1 MTEDQDRFLAR
12 TRARAQA
19 VEVLTSIAAGG
30 DSAGVPLLVA
40 AVEAAVPAG
49 PDRDAY
55 LLALQAIQTAMEWAP
70 AVRAADAN
78 PLRFRD
84 AARAMASDAR
94 GKVKHLRPDLDAAL
108 TALET
113 LADPAG
119 VRAAAGLM
127 ARVSL
132 PFVATNVMTR
142 SGRWARPEPPPPQAP
157 VVIVRLSVHGTSLSS
172 FDVVRRDALL
182 DLEAV
187 VKVDRWPET
196 AESLRLSFEADVSGA
211 VFECGE
217 ILIKRD
223 ADAGRT
229 RLVLR
234 ADVHPSSPIEVA
246 VAASFVDAA
255 GGLTPARFLGDR
267 TMRLATATAGGLPAG
282 AEVANERIIEML
294 AELEQVLPDL
304 PADHRRDLT
313 LLLGGSNTFAKRV
326 QDGDVFDAAEKVD
339 EKKVLQPRLKLVL
352 SGHPEIGLR
361 LQEATEQAGGETDL
375 VLGQVV
381 DELKVERDD
390 AVTLDNAVRHLSQ
403 PTHYASVGHSQV
415 SVLTILDL
423 SSKVAP
429 PGVPAN
435 YMGWLRPRL
444 HGLEDP
450 EYPSMVAVVIIP
462 GAFPRPSDWQHMPD
476 AVAEQRDALSADGDV
491 IDDDGG
497 AAA

>member
-1 MTEDQDRFLAR
+1 MTDGQDRFLAR

-19 VEVLTSIAAGG
+19 VEVLSAIAAGG
-30 DSAGVPLLVA
+30 DGARLPSVIA
-40 AVEAAVPAG
+40 AVEDAVPAG

-55 LLALQAIQTAMEWAP
+55 LLSLRAIQTAMEWAP

-84 AARAMASDAR
+84 AARAMANDAR
-94 GKVKHLRPDLDAAL
+94 RKVKHLRPDLDAAL

-113 LADPAG
+113 LDDPAD
-119 VRAAAGLM
+119 VRRAAALT

-132 PFVATNVMTR
+132 PFAATDVMSPTR
-142 SGRWARPEPPPPQAP
+142 RWARPDPPPPQGP
-157 VVIVRLSVHGTSLSS
+157 IVIVRLSVHGTSLTLV
-172 FDVVRRDALL
+172 DVVRRDALL
-182 DLEAV
+182 DLEAK

-196 AESLRLSFEADVSGA
+196 AESLRLSFDADVSAA
-211 VFECGE
+211 VLECGE
-217 ILIKRD
+217 ILIKRESE
-223 ADAGRT
+223 AGRT

-234 ADVHPSSPIEVA
+234 ADVHPSRPIEVA
-246 VAASFVDAA
+246 VIAEFVDGG
-255 GGLTPARFLGDR
+255 GGLTRTRFLGDQ
-267 TMRLATATAGGLPAG
+267 TMRLATATAGGLPVG

-304 PADHRRDLT
+304 PADHRRDLI
-313 LLLGGSNTFAKRV
+313 LLLAGSNTFAKAV
-326 QDGDVFDAAEKVD
+326 QDGDVFDDAEKIL
-339 EKKVLQPRLKLVL
+339 EPTVLQPRLKLSL
-352 SGHPEIGLR
+352 RGHPDIGMR
-361 LQEATEQAGGETDL
+361 LEEAPRQADGITDL

-381 DELKVERDD
+381 DELKVERDE

-403 PTHYASVGHSQV
+403 PTHYASVGQSQV

-429 PGVPAN
+429 PGVAAN

-462 GAFPRPSDWQHMPD
+462 AAFPRPSDWQHMPD
-476 AVAEQRDALSADGDV
+476 AVAEQRQALSGDADET
-491 IDDDGG
+491 DDDGG
-497 AAA
+497 AVA